1 MYGCKRNSQS
11 DLMIHKQK
19 YSKRD
24 TNILVA
30 VLAGLSHSQLSD
42 QQRLQE
48 LLHQLRVG
56 VECNKCLLR
65 DQ

>member
-1 MYGCKRNSQS
+1 
-11 DLMIHKQK
+11 MIHKQK